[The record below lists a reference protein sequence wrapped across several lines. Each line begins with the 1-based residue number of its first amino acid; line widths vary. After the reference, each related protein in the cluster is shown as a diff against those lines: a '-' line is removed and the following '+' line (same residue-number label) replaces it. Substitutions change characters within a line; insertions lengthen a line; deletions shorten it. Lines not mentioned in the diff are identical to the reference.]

1 MTPKQRELIERAHKC
16 LDWWYTHP
24 GVSKHQV
31 YKFAKSIGVKDPIP
45 ADVDTLIL
53 VARELVREAL
63 EDETV

>member
-1 MTPKQRELIERAHKC
+1 MNEKQRVLIERAHKA

-24 GVSKHQV
+24 GVSKHEV

-53 VARELVREAL
+53 VARELMREAL
-63 EDETV
+63 EGEAK